1 MDSGATSHVTGNQG
15 ILTSSHSPLDINSHH
30 IIVGNGS
37 RLPVVAIGTAHLTS
51 RPFILNNVLV
61 SPSII
66 QNLCATRKFVRDNNC
81 SVEFDPFGFSL
92 KDLFTRR
99 VLMRS
104 NSSGD
109 LYPFFGDQGVTTS
122 TTALTVT
129 NDLWHRRLSHPSSS
143 AM

>member
-15 ILTSSHSPLDINSHH
+15 ILTSSYPILEANSHH
-30 IIVGNGS
+30 IVVGNGS
-37 RLPVVAIGTAHLTS
+37 GLPVVATGTAKLTS
-51 RPFILNNVLV
+51 RPFLLNDVLV

-66 QNLCATRKFVRDNNC
+66 QNLCATHKFVCDNNC
-81 SVEFDPFGFSL
+81 TIEFGPFGFSL

-109 LYPFFGDQGVTTS
+109 LYPFFGDHGGSTS
-122 TTALTVT
+122 TALAVT
-129 NDLWHRRLSHPSSS
+129 NDLWH
-143 AM
+143 